1 MTFHLRKN
9 EKTDQLERLELFRDL
24 SRRERTQIADVL
36 VEEEVTAGRPLTRE
50 GQDGGTA
57 YVIVEG
63 TAEVVSGNTTLATLG
78 PGDVVGELS
87 LLDHQPRSAT
97 VTATSDLKVLA
108 ITHSD
113 FAKILCAV
121 PDLAF
126 GLLSVLARR
135 VRELDTKVV
144 TA

>member
-1 MTFHLRKN
+1 VTFHLRKT
-9 EKTDQLERLELFRDL
+9 EKTDQLESLDLFRDL
-24 SRRERTQIADVL
+24 SRRERAQIADVL
-36 VEEEVTAGRPLTRE
+36 VEEEVPTGRPLTRE

-57 YVIVEG
+57 YVIVDG
-63 TAEVVSGNTTLATLG
+63 TAEVTRGDTTLATLG

-108 ITHSD
+108 ITHTD
-113 FAKILCAV
+113 LAKILCAV

-135 VRELDTKVV
+135 VRELDSKVV
-144 TA
+144 TS

>member
-1 MTFHLRKN
+1 MTFHLRKT
-9 EKTDQLERLELFRDL
+9 EKTDQLARLELFQDL

-36 VEEEVTAGRPLTRE
+36 VEEEVSSGRPLTRE

-57 YVIVEG
+57 YVIVDG
-63 TAEVVSGNTTLATLG
+63 TAEVMRGGTSLATLG

-87 LLDHQPRSAT
+87 LLDQQPRSAT

-113 FAKILCAV
+113 FAKILSAV

-144 TA
+144 TS